1 MNEEGNIISFKVFID
16 KKGKLMTEYSYLPKK
31 EITKFF
37 DGEDSILLHKVLKEL
52 DPMFTK
58 LHKKLEKELESFI

>member
-1 MNEEGNIISFKVFID
+1 MNEEWNIISFKVFID

-58 LHKKLEKELESFI
+58 LHTRLEKELESFI